1 VEKVNAKTGIV
12 KDGYSVILYLF
23 NEDYH
28 LKFVIVIVLDSN
40 DVVTQIIVV
49 LYVTSIFE

>member
-28 LKFVIVIVLDSN
+28 WLQPALYSIICYVI
-40 DVVTQIIVV
+40 
-49 LYVTSIFE
+49 